1 MIVVLALLVYTKGNI
16 SPGGQKM
23 QEKRNVNTTGM
34 TVHLTP
40 SNFTLD
46 RILING
52 QHFQYRGIDLSLG
65 DTVRIRQQ
73 VGNFLIVDKV
83 RQPGEKYYTV

>member
-1 MIVVLALLVYTKGNI
+1 
-16 SPGGQKM
+16 M

-34 TVHLTP
+34 TIHLTP
-40 SNFTLD
+40 SNFTLE

-65 DTVRIRQQ
+65 DTST
-73 VGNFLIVDKV
+73 
-83 RQPGEKYYTV
+83 YSTTSW